1 MSHKSR
7 DKHGRWRN
15 ITIGFRASEEENRLI
30 DEAVA
35 LSGLTKQDYIITKLQ
50 NRDVVVVGNPRVFK
64 TLKTKMDAI
73 YEELTRITEA
83 SEISDQLIETIIL
96 VSSIYMR
103 MIDEKATQH
112 NTAETAENNR

>member
-35 LSGLTKQDYIITKLQ
+35 LSGLTKQEFIITKLQ

-64 TLKTKMDAI
+64 ALKVKMEEI

-83 SEISDQLIETIIL
+83 SEISDQLIETINL
-96 VSSIYMR
+96 VSSIF
-103 MIDEKATQH
+103 ELLV
-112 NTAETAENNR
+112 